1 MPPSRLEVEA
11 IESLVAAAEGDFPPS
26 FKLLSGGV
34 AVPGTG
40 TDVESRD
47 DRTLSGGGEE
57 ADDDERD
64 LEKACLNDSIGQA
77 PAATRVTA
85 GFTEVCWDGGK
96 VSSSHFW
103 TASSSS
109 PPFFDSTSGLFLI
122 P

>member
-40 TDVESRD
+40 ADVESRD

-64 LEKACLNDSIGQA
+64 LEKACLNASIGKPRLLFRQEWA
-77 PAATRVTA
+77 LQKCVGAVAKYPRHIS
-85 GFTEVCWDGGK
+85 GQRHPPPGLF
-96 VSSSHFW
+96 VSE
-103 TASSSS
+103 
-109 PPFFDSTSGLFLI
+109 SGLF
-122 P
+122 